1 MKYYGNK
8 KFDLIVTLNALN
20 THQPRPYA
28 GRLGGPWLPIRAASV
43 PKKYGYG
50 LRGHGGPPAGPPN
63 NPPCVA
69 MLFGLWGTHRGRAN
83 LRLPVSWVAH
93 GRFQSGWGVQLIPD
107 PTISSV
113 LYPHVTSRHLVLFP
127 GSNETNRRDTIMNKT
142 LKKNW
147 KKNLWQKD
155 FIKSGLEYFD
165 IDNFWKEKSWCKIF
179 VQDKFRIKK
188 SPAKNSEI
196 ENLEKNILI

>member
-43 PKKYGYG
+43 PRKYGYG

-83 LRLPVSWVAH
+83 LLTVARKLGCSRSIPIRLRRWANSWSH
-93 GRFQSGWGVQLIPD
+93 YFQCL
-107 PTISSV
+107 V
-113 LYPHVTSRHLVLFP
+113 LSRHVTSSCSPDLVKQ
-127 GSNETNRRDTIMNKT
+127 TAVTQ
-142 LKKNW
+142 
-147 KKNLWQKD
+147 LWTK
-155 FIKSGLEYFD
+155 L
-165 IDNFWKEKSWCKIF
+165 W
-179 VQDKFRIKK
+179 
-188 SPAKNSEI
+188 
-196 ENLEKNILI
+196 KNIERKISDKKIS

>member
-1 MKYYGNK
+1 MYNCLKRCREMTRGDK
-8 KFDLIVTLNALN
+8 KA
-20 THQPRPYA
+20 
-28 GRLGGPWLPIRAASV
+28 RLRER
-43 PKKYGYG
+43 K
-50 LRGHGGPPAGPPN
+50 R
-63 NPPCVA
+63 
-69 MLFGLWGTHRGRAN
+69 HRGRAN

-93 GRFQSGWGVQLIPD
+93 GRFQSGWGVELIPD
-107 PTISSV
+107 PTIFSV
-113 LYPHVTSRHLVLFP
+113 LYPHVTSPRTVP
-127 GSNETNRRDTIMNKT
+127 RIQWNKPPWHNYEQNFE
-142 LKKNW
+142 KNW

-155 FIKSGLEYFD
+155 FIKFGLEYFD

>member
-69 MLFGLWGTHRGRAN
+69 MLWALMHAHGFVGLGRPDWTWTSFSTKHQRN
-83 LRLPVSWVAH
+83 PPRRQQPSQFRFPHVVRLPARQ
-93 GRFQSGWGVQLIPD
+93 G
-107 PTISSV
+107 
-113 LYPHVTSRHLVLFP
+113 
-127 GSNETNRRDTIMNKT
+127 
-142 LKKNW
+142 
-147 KKNLWQKD
+147 
-155 FIKSGLEYFD
+155 
-165 IDNFWKEKSWCKIF
+165 
-179 VQDKFRIKK
+179 
-188 SPAKNSEI
+188 NS
-196 ENLEKNILI
+196 

>member
-93 GRFQSGWGVQLIPD
+93 GRFQSGWGVELIPD

-113 LYPHVTSRHLVLFP
+113 LYHHVTSPRPVP
-127 GSNETNRRDTIMNKT
+127 RIQWNKPPWHNYEQNFE
-142 LKKNW
+142 KK
-147 KKNLWQKD
+147 L
-155 FIKSGLEYFD
+155 
-165 IDNFWKEKSWCKIF
+165 KEKSLTKRFHKIWT
-179 VQDKFRIKK
+179 RIFWHR
-188 SPAKNSEI
+188 
-196 ENLEKNILI
+196 